1 MKKRKRKTFL
11 LVILIIMILIFLFLN
26 QKYPNDKFQEE
37 LIFFKWFSSGRGE
50 KENTLL
56 SKNQRNQNNQPY
68 PSYRFEVSYKNIDFK
83 DIYLVDTINQN
94 TQVREK
100 IAPGTEG
107 TFEIVLQTN
116 QKINY
121 QIKFKSQNDKPQNLN
136 FQIEGKDR
144 KYTKLEDMEEEL
156 KGEMTNNKRIIIHWR
171 WEYQTNKIEDIQ
183 DTKDGQKIKQYNFT
197 ISAIGE

>member
-11 LVILIIMILIFLFLN
+11 LVILIIIIVIFLFLN
-26 QKYPNDKFQEE
+26 KKYPNNKFQDE

-50 KENTLL
+50 KESTLL
-56 SKNQRNQNNQPY
+56 SKNQRNQNKEPY
-68 PSYRFEVSYKNIDFK
+68 PSYCFEVSYKNIDFK
-83 DIYLVDTINQN
+83 DIYLANTINQK

-121 QIKFKSQNDKPQNLN
+121 QIKFKSQNEKPQNLN

-144 KYTKLEDMEEEL
+144 KYAKLEDMEEEL
-156 KGEMTNNKRIIIHWR
+156 KGEMTNHKRIIIHWR
-171 WEYQTNKIEDIQ
+171 WQYETSKIEDIQ
-183 DTKDGQKIKQYNFT
+183 DTKDAQKIKQYNFT
-197 ISAIGE
+197 ICARGE

>member
-11 LVILIIMILIFLFLN
+11 LVILIIIIVIFLFLN
-26 QKYPNDKFQEE
+26 KKYPNNKFQDE

-50 KENTLL
+50 KESTLL
-56 SKNQRNQNNQPY
+56 SKNQRNQNKEPY
-68 PSYRFEVSYKNIDFK
+68 PSYCFEVSYKNIDFK
-83 DIYLVDTINQN
+83 DIYLADTINQK

-121 QIKFKSQNDKPQNLN
+121 QIKFKSQNEKPQNLN

-144 KYTKLEDMEEEL
+144 KYAKLEDMEEEL
-156 KGEMTNNKRIIIHWR
+156 KGEMTNHKRIIIHWR
-171 WEYQTNKIEDIQ
+171 WQYETSKIEDIQ
-183 DTKDGQKIKQYNFT
+183 DTKDAQKIKQYNFT
-197 ISAIGE
+197 ICARGE

>member
-11 LVILIIMILIFLFLN
+11 LVILIIIIVIFLFLN
-26 QKYPNDKFQEE
+26 KKYPNNKFQEE

-56 SKNQRNQNNQPY
+56 SKNQRNQDNEPH
-68 PSYRFEVSYKNIDFK
+68 PSYCFEVSYKNIDFK
-83 DIYLVDTINQN
+83 DIYLANTINQK

-121 QIKFKSQNDKPQNLN
+121 QIKFKSQNEKPQNLN

-144 KYTKLEDMEEEL
+144 KYAKLEDMEEEL
-156 KGEMTNNKRIIIHWR
+156 KGEMTNHKRIIIHWR
-171 WEYQTNKIEDIQ
+171 WQYEASKIEDIQ
-183 DTKDGQKIKQYNFT
+183 DTKDAQKIKQYNFT
-197 ISAIGE
+197 ICARGE

>member
-11 LVILIIMILIFLFLN
+11 LVILIIIIVIFLFLN
-26 QKYPNDKFQEE
+26 KKYPNNKFQDE

-50 KENTLL
+50 KESTLL
-56 SKNQRNQNNQPY
+56 SKNQRNQNKEPY
-68 PSYRFEVSYKNIDFK
+68 PSYCFEVSYKNIDFK
-83 DIYLVDTINQN
+83 DIYLANTINQK

-121 QIKFKSQNDKPQNLN
+121 QIKFKSQNEKPQNLN

-144 KYTKLEDMEEEL
+144 KYAKLEDMEEEL
-156 KGEMTNNKRIIIHWR
+156 KGEMTNHKRIIIHWR
-171 WEYQTNKIEDIQ
+171 WQYEASKIEDIQ
-183 DTKDGQKIKQYNFT
+183 DTKDAQKIKQYNFT
-197 ISAIGE
+197 ICARGE